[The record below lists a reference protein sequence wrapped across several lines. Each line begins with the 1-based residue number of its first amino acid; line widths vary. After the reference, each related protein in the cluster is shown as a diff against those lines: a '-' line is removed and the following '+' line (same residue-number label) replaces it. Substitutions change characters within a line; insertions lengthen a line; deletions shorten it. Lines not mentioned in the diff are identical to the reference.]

1 MSIDDIED
9 YETLYGIKKLPR
21 QSVIEPRE
29 IYGVLPRRAVRNPIG
44 TSASS
49 QKTTFPYRVQ
59 ATGFRDEVGL
69 TDSLGETSV
78 SDEIL
83 ISPETYDLEFQAL
96 EFPYEYPAGN
106 WRAHTIDMRLTTISG
121 KRVFIFVR
129 YEESL
134 EDDLTWDEIKA
145 IKAAYPRSEA
155 NDFFVINADDYTRA
169 RRDNLRRMHR
179 LVAFQP
185 DPLADELVF
194 EAVQSLNA
202 LWLMKDICKAMTLS
216 KARIFQACN
225 RLIARGR
232 LGANMDAVICH
243 HSRVWKV

>member
-1 MSIDDIED
+1 
-9 YETLYGIKKLPR
+9 
-21 QSVIEPRE
+21 
-29 IYGVLPRRAVRNPIG
+29 
-44 TSASS
+44 
-49 QKTTFPYRVQ
+49 
-59 ATGFRDEVGL
+59 
-69 TDSLGETSV
+69 
-78 SDEIL
+78 
-83 ISPETYDLEFQAL
+83 
-96 EFPYEYPAGN
+96 
-106 WRAHTIDMRLTTISG
+106 MRLTTISG